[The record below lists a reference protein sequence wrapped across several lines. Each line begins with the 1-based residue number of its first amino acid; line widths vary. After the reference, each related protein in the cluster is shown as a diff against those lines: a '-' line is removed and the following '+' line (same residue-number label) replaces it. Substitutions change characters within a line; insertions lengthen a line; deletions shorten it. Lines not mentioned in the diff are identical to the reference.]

1 MMGAAFW
8 WIFPKRVTFDT
19 QIGDDNDDDSGVIA
33 SEPKP
38 VKLELALRIKSTLF

>member
-1 MMGAAFW
+1 MSTAG
-8 WIFPKRVTFDT
+8 IDGYYTLFDT

-38 VKLELALRIKSTLF
+38 VKLELALPQK